1 MLARIKNNFFK
12 IPGGLFDKWMDNQLP
27 IPRWTPLILPD
38 EILTE
43 ELSPA
48 SPTPTDDEGNGRNN
62 NNDNNP
68 LEDMTPDDPE
78 DSNKSSTNSTP
89 SASNL
94 PHLPTHPGCRG
105 GHQMVIDSAQQ
116 VIINYLIT

>member
-1 MLARIKNNFFK
+1 
-12 IPGGLFDKWMDNQLP
+12 MDNQLP
-27 IPRWTPLILPD
+27 LPKWTALILPD

-48 SPTPTDDEGNGRNN
+48 SPSPTDDMNEGRNN
-62 NNDNNP
+62 NNEP

-89 SASNL
+89 SASHL

-105 GHQMVIDSAQQ
+105 GHQMVMDSVKQ
-116 VIINYLIT
+116 VSWSKYSSKLKSGKKGAKRAEV